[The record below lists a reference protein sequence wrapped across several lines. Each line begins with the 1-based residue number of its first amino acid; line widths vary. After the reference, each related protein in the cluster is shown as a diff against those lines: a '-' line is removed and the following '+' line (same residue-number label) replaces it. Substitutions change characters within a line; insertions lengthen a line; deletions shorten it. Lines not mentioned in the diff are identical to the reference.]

1 MPASLKIAVGRASA
15 SGSTAGKSPAIHLW
29 ETALIELEQGTPSEI
44 AKRIQGAVT
53 SEDRQQWQQG
63 NPAAWGS
70 RQFGIKTWLLKLC
83 FGGQIFTSDDRVGLF
98 GKPPIDDL
106 LRLGGD
112 FSFALKISTRIHS
125 TTADAPGS
133 EQ

>member
-83 FGGQIFTSDDRVGLF
+83 FGGQIFTSDDRVSSF
-98 GKPPIDDL
+98 GKRPIDDL
-106 LRLGGD
+106 LRFGND
-112 FSFALKISTRIHS
+112 FFFA
-125 TTADAPGS
+125 S
-133 EQ
+133 EGPHPDPFFDRRVGYR